1 MIFADA
7 KTAVAQAATAL
18 QTAVAAAAPPPPI
31 PTTIPT
37 TAAAPLPAAI
47 FVPAAPVRPPAVAA
61 SDFLAEHKQEL
72 LIGGGVLLAGAI
84 GYAVYKKTRH

>member
-18 QTAVAAAAPPPPI
+18 QTAVAASAPPPPV

-37 TAAAPLPAAI
+37 SAAPLPAAI
-47 FVPAAPVRPPAVAA
+47 FVPAAPPRPVATA
-61 SDFLAEHKQEL
+61 DFLTEHKQEL
-72 LIGGGVLLAGAI
+72 LIGGGVLLAGVI
-84 GYAVYKKTRH
+84 GYVAYKQIRR